1 MNKLCFLKDRLRFY
15 HLPLVRWPHSRY
27 SEGFEP
33 KMKTSNSPYH
43 DYWNQ
48 EALEFKIIFGI
59 LTSSVHLEHSLS
71 VNDINLFENL
81 RKSLFQLNNIG
92 TFRLYWKKIGPNWHR
107 TWAATHTGYHVKML
121 LCATKISGQVLHA
134 KRVSLTGVHPLLV
147 LHGVRNSVKKDPEGL
162 PHSFLTNC

>member
-1 MNKLCFLKDRLRFY
+1 MNKLCFIKDRLRFY

-33 KMKTSNSPYH
+33 KMKTSNLPYH
-43 DYWNQ
+43 EYWNQ

-71 VNDINLFENL
+71 VNDINHKIYEKAFFNWIILAHLDCIGKTNG
-81 RKSLFQLNNIG
+81 LNWQQ
-92 TFRLYWKKIGPNWHR
+92 TRAP
-107 TWAATHTGYHVKML
+107 THTGYHVKML
-121 LCATKISGQVLHA
+121 LCATKISGQILHA